1 MNDDKTRPRLS
12 LKRKAPPAD
21 ASVPAREAG
30 ADITVS
36 RRKTVV
42 VNTGPKR
49 NKKPLA
55 DDRPPASR
63 MLQPG
68 KGQPKKTKEKKTT
81 STPPPT
87 KRWR

>member
-1 MNDDKTRPRLS
+1 MNDDKTRPHLS
-12 LKRKAPPAD
+12 LKRKGPPAD
-21 ASVPAREAG
+21 SSVSASEAG

-49 NKKPLA
+49 NNKPLA

-68 KGQPKKTKEKKTT
+68 KGQPKKTKEKNNQH
-81 STPPPT
+81 SHPT